1 LLAGKQLVRQAERG
15 RRGEE
20 EQVMMRELQR
30 LGRLWCTLLGGCVA
44 ALLVASAVSAQNA
57 VAPAAAAPAAK
68 SSPEAE
74 RIYLDGRNYQNGGA
88 FDLAAIEWAKLVK
101 DFPKDPL
108 ADKAQHYLGVCL
120 LKLDKPTEAEA
131 SFQAVV
137 KNYPKFDLMEDT
149 LLSLGAC
156 QYAQAVAGKKDHYAA
171 AGATFDSL
179 LKQYPKGRYVE
190 EALYFAG
197 ESLYAQGKKPE
208 AVAYYERLVSEF
220 PEGKRLA
227 DALYAQGVAQEE
239 LGKFAE
245 AGAIYDK
252 FLASFAQSPLAT
264 EVKMRKAE
272 TVLQAG
278 DAATAGKMFAEV
290 AAVKDF
296 AAADHALFRQALCEV
311 KQDHYAEAGALYAR
325 IPTEFPQSPSAAE
338 ATIAAGRCFHRAEK
352 YGEASQWFDKAI
364 AAGQSHAAEAA
375 HWQCKI
381 LLKSG
386 KPAEA
391 AALAAKQ
398 LAAGGESPFLV
409 DLALDRGD
417 ALFEIPDQRAEAL
430 AVYAKLADAQPEHAL
445 APQARYNAA
454 FAALDLKQYPQ
465 AIEQAA
471 AFLKAYPQD
480 RLVPDVTY
488 VAAEAQLQLQ
498 NYGEAEKG
506 YAQLLRIAQEH
517 PDREIWQVRQGLVA
531 YLQKKY
537 PETTAILSPIV
548 GQLKL
553 PAAISEAQY
562 LIGAS
567 QFQTEQFAEAAKSL
581 AASLA
586 ADPKSRQAPEALLLV
601 ARVQARGGDYAAAVA
616 SAERV
621 LKEFP
626 ESPLLDQVHYRLG
639 EFAYA
644 KDDFAGA
651 AAAYDRVLKDWPESP
666 FAPYALYGK
675 GWSQTK
681 SKDFAAGA
689 DSFSQLLAKYPEHA
703 LQADSLYARAMCR
716 RQAGA
721 AKEAITD
728 LDAFLATIPAATRKS
743 EALYEKGLAQV
754 ALGDQ
759 AAAATTF
766 AAILETDPKF
776 AATDKVLYELAWAEK
791 SQNKFAEAAAH
802 FARLSQEF
810 GDSPLA
816 AEAWFH
822 VAESHY
828 EKKDYAAAVKA
839 YGQAQAKSP
848 MSELAEKTAY
858 KLGWAHYQQKQ
869 YDEAR
874 QAFTEQLAAS
884 GQGPLAA
891 DARFMQADCL
901 FYLEKYA
908 EAYAAFQVAAKEKA
922 SSPVFEVLTLLH
934 GGQSASQ
941 LKQWTD
947 AIAMLAAIPEKFPDT
962 PLLAEALYELAWAK
976 QNAGQ
981 TAEALADYE
990 AAATKSRD
998 QVGARARFM
1007 MGELHFAEKKYDLAI
1022 QEFRRAM
1029 LGYGGEQA
1037 AAETKNWQA
1046 KSGYEA
1052 GRCAEVQIAAA
1063 SDAAQKQQFVQS
1075 ARQFYTFVVE
1085 KHASHELA
1093 AEAKKRLEALKSL

>member
-1 LLAGKQLVRQAERG
+1 MKRNSGRSESLWIVLGCCLASLV
-15 RRGEE
+15 
-20 EQVMMRELQR
+20 V
-30 LGRLWCTLLGGCVA
+30 
-44 ALLVASAVSAQNA
+44 LVPRAKAQNA
-57 VAPAAAAPAAK
+57 VAPAAAAPTAK

-101 DFPKDPL
+101 DFPQDPL

-120 LKLDKPTEAEA
+120 LKLDKPAEAEA
-131 SFQAVV
+131 ALRAVV

-171 AGATFDSL
+171 AGATFESL

-208 AVAYYERLVSEF
+208 AVAYYARLVSEF

-252 FLASFAQSPLAT
+252 FLASFGQSPLAT

-278 DAATAGKMFAEV
+278 DAATAGRMFAEV

-311 KQDHYAEAGALYAR
+311 KQDRYAEAGALYAR
-325 IPTEFPQSPSAAE
+325 IPTEFPQSPNAGE

-352 YGEASQWFDKAI
+352 YGEAAAWFEKAI
-364 AAGQSHAAEAA
+364 AAGDRHAAEAA

-391 AALAAKQ
+391 VALAAKQ

-409 DLALDRGD
+409 DLQLDHGD

-430 AVYAKLADAQPEHAL
+430 AVYTKLADAQPEHAL

-471 AFLKAYPQD
+471 RFLKAYPQD
-480 RLVPDVTY
+480 RLAADVTY

-498 NYGEAEKG
+498 NYAEAEKG
-506 YAQLLRIAQEH
+506 YAQLLAIAQDH

-531 YLQKKY
+531 HLQKKY
-537 PETTAILSPIV
+537 PETIAILSPLV
-548 GQLKL
+548 GQLKS

-567 QFQTEQFAEAAKSL
+567 QFQADQFAEAAKSL

-586 ADPKSRQAPEALLLV
+586 ADPKSRQAPEALLLM

-616 SAERV
+616 SVERV

-626 ESPLLDQVHYRLG
+626 ESPLLDQAHYRLG

-644 KDDFAGA
+644 KDDFAA
-651 AAAYDRVLKDWPESP
+651 AIAAYDRVLKDWPESP

-681 SKDFAAGA
+681 AKEFAAGA
-689 DSFSQLLAKYPEHA
+689 DSFSQLLAKYPEHT
-703 LQADSLYARAMCR
+703 LTADSLYARAMCR

-721 AKEAITD
+721 AKEAIAD
-728 LDAFLATIPAATRKS
+728 LDAFLATMPAAARKS
-743 EALYEKGLAQV
+743 EALYEKGLAQA

-759 AAAATTF
+759 AAAAATF
-766 AAILETDPKF
+766 AAILEADPKF

-791 SQNKFAEAAAH
+791 SQNKHAEAAGH

-848 MSELAEKTAY
+848 MGELAEKTAY
-858 KLGWAHYQQKQ
+858 KLGWAHYQQKE
-869 YDEAR
+869 YDNALK
-874 QAFTEQLAAS
+874 AFTDQLAAS
-884 GQGPLAA
+884 GQGTLAA
-891 DARFMQADCL
+891 DARFMQAECL
-901 FYLEKYA
+901 FRMEKYA
-908 EAYAAFQVAAKEKA
+908 DAYAAYQVAAKEKA
-922 SSPVFEVLTLLH
+922 SSPVIEVLTLLH
-934 GGQSASQ
+934 GGQAASQ
-941 LKQWTD
+941 LKNWDD
-947 AIAMLAAIPEKFPDT
+947 AVSLLAAIPEKFPET
-962 PLLAEALYELAWAK
+962 PLLAEAMYELAWAR

-981 TAEALADYE
+981 KAEALTDYE
-990 AAATKSRD
+990 VAATKSRD
-998 QVGARARFM
+998 HVGARARFM

-1063 SDAAQKQQFVQS
+1063 QDAAQKQQFVRD
-1075 ARQFYTFVVE
+1075 ARQFYTFIVE